1 MANGARGE
9 LHVEAELVRH
19 ELFLGVEHHFLGDL
33 FAGVG
38 GGAGHHGGEGGFDH
52 ALAGVERFAVTNGGV
67 HFIVLGLVAVVAAFA
82 VGAGIP
88 APH

>member
-1 MANGARGE
+1 MADGAGGE

-38 GGAGHHGGEGGFDH
+38 GGAGKVGRIPFE
-52 ALAGVERFAVTNGGV
+52 VSC
-67 HFIVLGLVAVVAAFA
+67 
-82 VGAGIP
+82 GAG
-88 APH
+88 AGQMQGESRAKQAGL